1 MKIFDCFMYFDEET
15 VCDIRLNYLN
25 KYVDYFVIVESTFTH
40 KGEKRK
46 LKFNH
51 EKFSRFKDKIIYL
64 IYDTEP
70 KDIRPVKEN
79 DTRTIKL
86 EKDIINAG
94 HRENGQRNFIEH
106 GLRNADENDMIIL
119 SDVDEIPNLENT
131 NFQEINNKIILFKQ
145 DMFYYKFNLTLP
157 NFTWVGTKCCRKKN
171 LKSPQWLRNIKDR
184 NYPFY
189 RIDTL
194 FSELKYTNM
203 KFIENG
209 GWHFSNIKTPRE
221 IRYKLTSYLHHGE
234 FDQNP
239 LSIDEIQNIIE
250 NKKAIYNLNVDQ
262 RSNKIGFGGN
272 QLVQYP
278 INKLPKYIQDNIN
291 NYKDWID

>member
-171 LKSPQWLRNIKDR
+171 LKNPQWLRNIKDR

>member
-46 LKFNH
+46 LEFNH
-51 EKFSRFKDKIIYL
+51 EKFRRFKDKIIYL

-79 DTRTIKL
+79 DTQIIKL

-131 NFQEINNKIILFKQ
+131 NFKEINNKIILFKQ

-157 NFTWVGTKCCRKKN
+157 NFTWVGTKCCRKKK
-171 LKSPQWLRNIKDR
+171 LKKC
-184 NYPFY
+184 
-189 RIDTL
+189 TMV
-194 FSELKYTNM
+194 EKY
-203 KFIENG
+203 
-209 GWHFSNIKTPRE
+209 
-221 IRYKLTSYLHHGE
+221 
-234 FDQNP
+234 
-239 LSIDEIQNIIE
+239 
-250 NKKAIYNLNVDQ
+250 Q
-262 RSNKIGFGGN
+262 R
-272 QLVQYP
+272 
-278 INKLPKYIQDNIN
+278 
-291 NYKDWID
+291 

>member
-46 LKFNH
+46 LEFNH
-51 EKFSRFKDKIIYL
+51 EKFRRFKDKIIYL

-131 NFQEINNKIILFKQ
+131 NFKEINNKIILFKQ

-171 LKSPQWLRNIKDR
+171 LKNAQWLRNIKDR

-194 FSELKYTNM
+194 FSKLKYTNM

-239 LSIDEIQNIIE
+239 LSIDEIQNIIKS
-250 NKKAIYNLNVDQ
+250 KKAIYNLNADQ